1 MSVSIVPR
9 IGRQYTYHFGNLPRG
24 SPYVRTDMKAAVSF
38 PDIHV
43 ERAAPCE
50 LLHFET
56 GVL

>member
-24 SPYVRTDMKAAVSF
+24 SPYVRTDMEAADSF

-43 ERAAPCE
+43 EKGCAMRVAP
-50 LLHFET
+50 F
-56 GVL
+56 